1 MEASQSGS
9 ETFTLGALMRE
20 LMKILYGDIV
30 PFGHEN
36 DHKIWKLLSRRAP
49 NVTFEAIQ
57 LELRCVQVDIR
68 FDQLIRI
75 MEADGIDANIC
86 FESPEKVN
94 QAEEKIKSLNNNNK
108 AHLIAMCNED
118 TMNQMGRR
126 FLAHIKPAC
135 PSTSFDDD
143 DSEDLPTDS
152 VTQEHTESSV
162 EDYSDDTFV
171 ANRPK
176 YS

>member
-1 MEASQSGS
+1 MEASESQSL
-9 ETFTLGALMRE
+9 TLVN
-20 LMKILYGDIV
+20 ILQEIWRIFYTCTI
-30 PFGHEN
+30 PFGPEN
-36 DHKIWKLLSRRAP
+36 DHEIWKLFSRRASD
-49 NVTFEAIQ
+49 VTLKDIRIQ
-57 LELRCVQVDIR
+57 LSFLQYDIVR
-68 FDQLIRI
+68 YSQLILMMKARGTDPNTYFTTRFEDI
-75 MEADGIDANIC
+75 KEAVEC
-86 FESPEKVN
+86 E
-94 QAEEKIKSLNNNNK
+94 SLNKNNK
-108 AHLIAMCNED
+108 DYLIAMCDED

-152 VTQEHTESSV
+152 VTQEHTETSV

>member
-1 MEASQSGS
+1 MEVSQSES
-9 ETFTLGALMRE
+9 FTLRE
-20 LMKILYGDIV
+20 LMRKLNEILYRDIV
-30 PFGHEN
+30 SFGPKN
-36 DHKIWKLLSRRAP
+36 DHEIWELLSRRAP
-49 NVTFEAIQ
+49 NVTFEAIR
-57 LELRCVQVDIR
+57 LELRYVQDDIIR
-68 FDQLIRI
+68 FHQLILI

-94 QAEEKIKSLNNNNK
+94 QAEEKIKALNNNNK
-108 AHLIAMCNED
+108 AHLIAMCDED

-143 DSEDLPTDS
+143 SEDLPTDS
-152 VTQEHTESSV
+152 VTQTHIEAPE

-171 ANRPK
+171 AKRPR